1 MLELALHILD
11 IVENSVRA
19 GATLIRILV
28 REDRSKDRFLMR
40 ITDNGGG
47 MTPEER
53 EKALDPF
60 YTTKKV
66 RRVGLGLPML
76 SDAAER
82 TGGKMTLRSKPGTGT
97 VVEAL
102 FGLGHIDR
110 QPMGDIA
117 LTLISIIVGN
127 PGIDFI
133 YRHEVNG
140 RTYLLDTRDIKKALE
155 DVPLNHPEVTGFLR
169 EHIAEGLA
177 DIGAAA

>member
-19 GATLIRILV
+19 GATLVRVLIREN
-28 REDRSKDRFLMR
+28 RAKDLFLMR
-40 ITDNGGG
+40 ITDNGSG

-53 EKALDPF
+53 QRALDPF

-76 SDAAER
+76 SDAADR
-82 TGGKMTLRSKPGTGT
+82 TGGKMTLRSKPQTGT
-97 VVEAL
+97 VVEAA
-102 FGLGHIDR
+102 FGLSHIDR
-110 QPMGDIA
+110 QPMGNIVS
-117 LTLISIIVGN
+117 TLITIIVGN
-127 PGIDFI
+127 PGIDLL
-133 YRHEVNG
+133 YRHEVDG
-140 RTYLLDTRDIKKALE
+140 RTYLLDTREIKKELE

-169 EHIAEGLA
+169 EHIAEGLS

>member
-19 GATLIRILV
+19 GATLVRILI
-28 REDRSKDRFLMR
+28 RENRAKDLFLMR
-40 ITDNGGG
+40 ITDNGSG

-53 EKALDPF
+53 QRALDPF

-76 SDAAER
+76 SDAADR
-82 TGGKMTLRSKPGTGT
+82 TGGKMTLRSKPGKGT
-97 VVEAL
+97 VVEAA
-102 FGLGHIDR
+102 FGLSHIDR
-110 QPMGDIA
+110 QPMGNIVS
-117 LTLISIIVGN
+117 TLITIIVGN
-127 PGIDFI
+127 PGIDLL
-133 YRHEVNG
+133 YRHEVDG
-140 RTYLLDTRDIKKALE
+140 RSYLLDTKEIKKELE

-169 EHIAEGLA
+169 EHIAEGLS

>member
-19 GATLIRILV
+19 GATRVRIVIREITA
-28 REDRSKDRFLMR
+28 EDLFLMR
-40 ITDNGGG
+40 ITDNGKG

-60 YTTKKV
+60 FTTKKV

-76 SDAAER
+76 SDAADR
-82 TGGKMTLRSKPGTGT
+82 TGGKMTLRSKPGMGT
-97 VVEAL
+97 VVEAA
-102 FGLGHIDR
+102 FGLSHIDR
-110 QPMGDIA
+110 QPMGNIIS
-117 LTLISIIVGN
+117 TLITIIVGN
-127 PGIDFI
+127 PEIDLL
-133 YRHEVNG
+133 YRHEVDG
-140 RTYLLDTRDIKKALE
+140 RTYLLDTRDIKKELE

-169 EHIAEGLA
+169 EHITEGLS

>member
-19 GATLIRILV
+19 GANLIRILV
-28 REDRSKDRFLMR
+28 MENRSKDLFLMR
-40 ITDNGGG
+40 ITDNGRG
-47 MTPEER
+47 MSPQER
-53 EKALDPF
+53 ERALDPF

-76 SDAAER
+76 SDAADR

-97 VVEAL
+97 VVEAV
-102 FGLGHIDR
+102 FGLSHIDR
-110 QPMGDIA
+110 QPMGNIVS
-117 LTLISIIVGN
+117 TLITIIVGN
-127 PGIDFI
+127 AGIDLL
-133 YRHEVNG
+133 YRHEVDG

-169 EHIAEGLA
+169 EHITEGLT
-177 DIGAAA
+177 DIGASA

>member
-19 GATLIRILV
+19 GATLVRILI
-28 REDRSKDRFLMR
+28 RENRAKDLFLMR
-40 ITDNGGG
+40 ITDNGSG

-53 EKALDPF
+53 QRALDPF

-76 SDAAER
+76 SDAADR

-97 VVEAL
+97 VVEAA
-102 FGLGHIDR
+102 FGLSHIDR
-110 QPMGDIA
+110 QPMGNIVS
-117 LTLISIIVGN
+117 TLITIIVGN
-127 PGIDFI
+127 PGIDLL
-133 YRHEVNG
+133 YRHEVDG
-140 RTYLLDTRDIKKALE
+140 RSYLLDTKEIKKELE

-169 EHIAEGLA
+169 EHIAEGLS

>member
-1 MLELALHILD
+1 LLELALHILD

-19 GATLIRILV
+19 GATLVRVLIREN
-28 REDRSKDRFLMR
+28 RAKDLFLMR
-40 ITDNGGG
+40 ITDNGSG

-53 EKALDPF
+53 QRALDPF

-76 SDAAER
+76 SDAADR

-97 VVEAL
+97 VVEAA
-102 FGLGHIDR
+102 FGLSHIDR
-110 QPMGDIA
+110 QPMGNIVS
-117 LTLISIIVGN
+117 TLITIIVGN
-127 PGIDFI
+127 PGIDLL
-133 YRHEVNG
+133 YRHEVDG
-140 RTYLLDTRDIKKALE
+140 RTYLLDTREIKKELE

-169 EHIAEGLA
+169 EHIAEGLS

>member
-1 MLELALHILD
+1 VLELALHILD

-19 GATLIRILV
+19 GATLVRILI
-28 REDRSKDRFLMR
+28 RENRAKDLFLMR
-40 ITDNGGG
+40 NTDNGSS

-53 EKALDPF
+53 QRALDPF

-76 SDAAER
+76 SDAADR

-97 VVEAL
+97 VVEAA
-102 FGLGHIDR
+102 FGLSHIDR
-110 QPMGDIA
+110 QPMGNIVS
-117 LTLISIIVGN
+117 TLITIIVGN
-127 PGIDFI
+127 PGIDLL
-133 YRHEVNG
+133 YRHEVDG
-140 RTYLLDTRDIKKALE
+140 RSYLLDTKEIKKELE

-169 EHIAEGLA
+169 EHIAEGLS

>member
-11 IVENSVRA
+11 IVENSIRA
-19 GATLIRILV
+19 GATLVRILI
-28 REDRSKDRFLMR
+28 RENRSNDLFLMR
-40 ITDNGGG
+40 ITDNGAG

-76 SDAAER
+76 ADAAQR
-82 TGGKMTLRSKPGTGT
+82 TGGAMSLRSKPRTGT
-97 VVEAL
+97 VVEAT
-102 FGLGHIDR
+102 FGLTHIDR
-110 QPMGDIA
+110 QPLGDIA
-117 LTLISIIVGN
+117 SPLIALIVGT
-127 PGIDFI
+127 PGSDFI
-133 YRHEVNG
+133 YRHETDG

-169 EHIAEGLA
+169 GHIAEGLR

>member
-19 GATLIRILV
+19 GATLVRVLIREN
-28 REDRSKDRFLMR
+28 RAKDLFLMR
-40 ITDNGGG
+40 ITDNGSG

-53 EKALDPF
+53 QRALDPF

-76 SDAAER
+76 SDAADR

-97 VVEAL
+97 VVEAA
-102 FGLGHIDR
+102 FGLSHIDR
-110 QPMGDIA
+110 QPMGNIVS
-117 LTLISIIVGN
+117 TLITIIVGN
-127 PGIDFI
+127 PGIDLL
-133 YRHEVNG
+133 YRHEVDG
-140 RTYLLDTRDIKKALE
+140 RSYLLDTREIKKELE

-169 EHIAEGLA
+169 EHIAEGLS

>member
-1 MLELALHILD
+1 VLELALHILD

-19 GATLIRILV
+19 GATLVRILI
-28 REDRSKDRFLMR
+28 RENRAKDLFLMR
-40 ITDNGGG
+40 ITDNGSG

-53 EKALDPF
+53 QRALDPF

-76 SDAAER
+76 SDAADR

-97 VVEAL
+97 VGEAA
-102 FGLGHIDR
+102 FGLSHIDR
-110 QPMGDIA
+110 QPMGNIVS
-117 LTLISIIVGN
+117 TLITIIVGN
-127 PGIDFI
+127 PGIDLL
-133 YRHEVNG
+133 YRHEVDG
-140 RTYLLDTRDIKKALE
+140 RSYLLDTKEIKKELE

-169 EHIAEGLA
+169 EHIAEGLS